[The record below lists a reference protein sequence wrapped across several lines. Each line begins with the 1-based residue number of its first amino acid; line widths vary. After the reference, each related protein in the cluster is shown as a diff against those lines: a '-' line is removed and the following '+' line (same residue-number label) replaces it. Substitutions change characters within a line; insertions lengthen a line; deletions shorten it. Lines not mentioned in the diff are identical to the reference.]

1 MKTRTKFA
9 HCAIAWLLALFVMGA
24 PALGQQKDQPEQPPK
39 QPVPVDQL
47 PPLNLGEDEPETP
60 EDEGDTGPSRAD
72 IPKAPEPLPVPEGPA
87 VVRADL
93 KPTGER
99 YFKIYYDGE
108 TVGWSRYRVTGF
120 MKLGEADSVILESAG
135 ELRLGFGDSEPQ
147 RFASRLM
154 LDRKTLRPGYY
165 KCVQNLESG
174 DMVVECVY
182 SKSMVAQTNT
192 TGDNRNSH
200 FHSFEGQPPQLVF
213 NNLWGHVDTF
223 PEHYWLMVRSAV
235 KGGVVESYD
244 PILRGGGKV
253 VVFEPKD
260 SEYEFGGRTLKT
272 KVYPIS
278 DLKGVLLA
286 RVTVSADSFE
296 LLEVEEV
303 GSGLKMVKSDPGII
317 ARLKKLEGLD
327 LTKYRIVPSNV
338 VFNDP
343 EQLTALEA
351 DVEIGLRGGQLAD
364 HRIAGY
370 RQYFTGELKEGKMK
384 GKVFVRSV
392 PREVPF
398 DTPFPLDGKIPDDL
412 EEFTKAGPGIEMEFP
427 PLATKAREITWK
439 SPSTFEAAKR
449 LNGYVYDVEE
459 GVSLPSARF
468 ALETGIGNAESKA
481 LLLVAM
487 SRAVGLPA
495 RKISGVAFREGN
507 FVPHHW
513 TEIWL
518 GRSIGWTPFDPITGE
533 AGRVGAT
540 HIALLDSGDV
550 QHLNIRVTDYSP
562 RSTKKVP
569 FIAREL
575 QWNVGEKR
583 TYGVYK
589 DGKKIGTEVAHVGD
603 IEVID
608 GEEVYRFTAHSEI
621 QSERGLLVTT
631 GEELLRPQALPR
643 RIVLTQK
650 DPETEE
656 STTTF
661 EFEADTVVIRKG
673 KKGDE
678 GFEEDPGR
686 EYPCAKG
693 TYFTDPRL
701 LTQWALLA
709 GQVPLDE
716 LSAKE
721 FTIHSFLPDRRKT
734 TDMLLE
740 VAEKENVKL
749 SPRLFLNKPEPKTEE
764 PKEDAPEETP
774 EEPTEE
780 AKPEAAPE
788 SKAPEKAKTEEAP
801 SKEDVAGEKAPE
813 EKPAAEGQPAETKP
827 EAKPESKPE
836 NKEPESEDEVESVM
850 ATHLIS
856 DTGLDFWLNDKSQIV
871 KIEIVDQGLELI
883 LEKVESTFD

>member
-1 MKTRTKFA
+1 MKTRITFA
-9 HCAIAWLLALFVMGA
+9 HCALAWLLAIFVLGA
-24 PALGQQKDQPEQPPK
+24 PVLGQEKEQPQQPPK

-47 PPLNLGEDEPETP
+47 PPLNLGEDEPEVL
-60 EDEGDTGPSRAD
+60 EDDGPGPAPKD

-87 VVRADL
+87 EVRADIQ
-93 KPTGER
+93 PTGER
-99 YFKIYYDGE
+99 YFKVYYDGE

-135 ELRLGFGDSEPQ
+135 ELRLGFGDAEPQ

-154 LDRKTLRPGYY
+154 LDRTTLRPGYY
-165 KCVQNLESG
+165 KCVQSLQEG

-192 TGDNRNSH
+192 TGDSRRSH
-200 FHSFEGQPPQLVF
+200 FHNFEAQPPQLVF
-213 NNLWGHVDTF
+213 NNLWGHIDTF

-253 VVFEPKD
+253 VVFAPE
-260 SEYEFGGRTLKT
+260 EGEFEFGGRKIKS

-286 RVTVSADSFE
+286 RVTVATDSFE
-296 LLEVEEV
+296 LLQVEEV
-303 GSGLKMVKSDPGII
+303 GSGLKMVKSDPGIVG
-317 ARLKKLEGLD
+317 RLKTLQSLD
-327 LTKYRIVPSNV
+327 LSKYRIVPSNV

-351 DVEIGLRGGQLAD
+351 EVEIGLRGGQLAD

-370 RQYFTGELKEGKMK
+370 RQYFTGELQEGRMK
-384 GKVFVRSV
+384 GRVFVRSV

-398 DTPFPLDGKIPDDL
+398 DTPFPLDGKLPDEL
-412 EEFTKAGPGIEMEFP
+412 TEFTKAGPGIEMEFP

-518 GRSIGWTPFDPITGE
+518 GRSIGWTPFDPTTGE

-550 QHLNIRVTDYSP
+550 QHLSIRVTDYSP

-569 FIAREL
+569 YIAREL
-575 QWNVGEKR
+575 QWTVGEKR

-621 QSERGLLVTT
+621 EGAKGRLITT
-631 GEELLRPQALPR
+631 GEELLHPQALPR
-643 RIVLTQK
+643 RIVLTHQ
-650 DPETEE
+650 DPETAE
-656 STTTF
+656 TVTY

-678 GFEEDPGR
+678 GFDEDPGR

-721 FTIHSFLPDRRKT
+721 FTINSFLPDRRKT

-740 VAEKENVKL
+740 VAEKEQVKL
-749 SPRLFLNKPEPKTEE
+749 SPRLFLKKAESKKEE
-764 PKEDAPEETP
+764 PEETNPDAEATP
-774 EEPTEE
+774 EEGAETP
-780 AKPEAAPE
+780 
-788 SKAPEKAKTEEAP
+788 
-801 SKEDVAGEKAPE
+801 AGEATTGEPATPAKEATP
-813 EKPAAEGQPAETKP
+813 EKPAEPAPAVEKPAEP
-827 EAKPESKPE
+827 EAEAE
-836 NKEPESEDEVESVM
+836 EGDVETVM

-856 DTGLDFWLNDKSQIV
+856 DTGLEFWINERSQIV

-883 LEKVESTFD
+883 LEAVESTFE